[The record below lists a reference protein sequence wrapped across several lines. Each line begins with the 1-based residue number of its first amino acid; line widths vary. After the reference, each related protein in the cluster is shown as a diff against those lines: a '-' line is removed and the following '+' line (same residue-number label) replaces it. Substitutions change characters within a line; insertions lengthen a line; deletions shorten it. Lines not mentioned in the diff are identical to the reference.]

1 MLYIKLSYIDAPKVI
16 PLASFFILTV
26 FNSYISNFKT
36 KNYFKG
42 RSLKIN
48 SLNKFSFSIIVHK
61 RLFILPLIFEFIY
74 FVTALFTN
82 FLTN

>member
-36 KNYFKG
+36 KNYFK
-42 RSLKIN
+42 KIN
-48 SLNKFSFSIIVHK
+48 INYETLN
-61 RLFILPLIFEFIY
+61 LFKYI
-74 FVTALFTN
+74 
-82 FLTN
+82 